1 MSYEDDRH
9 QRHIRWLQMKWK
21 QLKQYRYTV
30 YTLYSPLSYVGS
42 CHTTNGRNI
51 TFQAPHPTLPSAIT
65 HCSIQRMFICKK
77 NSKHSALP
85 CQCHCSLVKT
95 HRNQICI
102 FLFVCDDGLYT
113 DLTLLERSK
122 MFPNVKGPTIF
133 NDRTISNI
141 SQLSHWSP
149 WPCSKSQF
157 PTIDNLYYKKLLS
170 CWFGRRLCYNQ
181 LRPVSLS

>member
-1 MSYEDDRH
+1 MST
-9 QRHIRWLQMKWK
+9 K
-21 QLKQYRYTV
+21 
-30 YTLYSPLSYVGS
+30 LS
-42 CHTTNGRNI
+42 
-51 TFQAPHPTLPSAIT
+51 
-65 HCSIQRMFICKK
+65 K
-77 NSKHSALP
+77 
-85 CQCHCSLVKT
+85 CQSNYQNV
-95 HRNQICI
+95 NQIVKMSIKLSKCQSNYQNVNQNVNQIVKLSQYQMSCIIRVCRLSQRIDCVLIFSI

-149 WPCSKSQF
+149 WPSSKSQF

-170 CWFGRRLCYNQ
+170 C
-181 LRPVSLS
+181 